1 MILYKGTAK
10 SLSDDNKNI
19 DTTSGR
25 KIIVNKLVNSFIDK
39 FRREPDDAE
48 IRSWENSLK
57 EISQVFDDVGLVEQ
71 GVFLEYQLPLSSKRL
86 DCMVIGV
93 NKNNI
98 SEVVVIELKQW
109 QTCENSNLEEAVVT
123 MLQGKKKL
131 LLHPSVQVGN
141 YIDYLKNS
149 TDVFNDNE
157 YKLNLSACVYLHNY
171 VIEEE
176 DSLIDPKF
184 NEVISKYPVFVKAN
198 KEKIK
203 DFIMEKVSYG
213 VSNEIVEKIANL
225 KFETNKRLNDS
236 VVNIIKGNSEYV
248 LLDEQ
253 MLAFKTIIAAAE
265 SSLPGKKVLIIN
277 GGPGTGK
284 SVIAINI
291 LAYFLRNKRKINYA
305 TGSKW
310 FTQNLRAMLKGTRGE
325 YYFKYFNN
333 YNNSETDSIDVLICD
348 EAHRIRGDIDAR
360 SGLYQIEQLI
370 RAAKVSVFF
379 IDNNQHIRS
388 NEIGTTQY
396 IRNHADNYGKK
407 FNCKVV
413 IRDIKL
419 QAQFRCGGM
428 DGFISWIDN
437 TLDIEKTA
445 NILWK
450 SNEEGFDFKIYS
462 SPEEVDTLVRNKA
475 EEGFKSRMMSGFCW
489 PWNEEGNKD
498 GTLSNDVKIGTYE
511 KPWNPSD
518 SNKVNIKVK
527 QNPNIPKPQLWATDP
542 KGIDQVGCVYTVQG
556 FEFDYVGVIFGN
568 DLVYD
573 DGWKLKREN
582 SHDPMLKRSSD
593 EELMKSLKNVY
604 RVLLSRGIKG
614 CYVYFVDKNTERFFR
629 SRIE

>member
-1 MILYKGTAK
+1 MILYIGTAK
-10 SLSDDNKNI
+10 SFSNDNNNI
-19 DTTSGR
+19 DTISGR
-25 KIIVNKLVNSFIDK
+25 KIIVDKLVNAFIDK
-39 FRREPDDAE
+39 FRREPEDAE

-57 EISQVFDDVGLVEQ
+57 EISQIFDEVGLVDQ

-93 NKNNI
+93 NKDNI
-98 SEVVVIELKQW
+98 LEAVVIELKQW

-141 YIDYLKNS
+141 YIDYLKNA

-171 VIEEE
+171 VIEEA
-176 DSLIDPKF
+176 DSLIDSKF
-184 NEVISKYPVFVKAN
+184 NEIISKYPIFVQAEN
-198 KEKIK
+198 EKIK
-203 DFIMEKVSYG
+203 DFIREKVSYG
-213 VSNEIVEKIANL
+213 VSKETVEKIANL

-236 VVNIIKGNSEYV
+236 VVSIIKGNSEYV

-291 LAYFLRNKRKINYA
+291 LAYFLRNKRKVNYA

-348 EAHRIRGDIDAR
+348 EAHRIRGDRDAR
-360 SGLYQIEQLI
+360 SRLYQIEQLI

-419 QAQFRCGGM
+419 QTQFRCGGM

-450 SNEEGFDFKIYS
+450 SNEEGFDFKICS

-475 EEGFKSRMMSGFCW
+475 EEGFKSRMMAGFCW

-556 FEFDYVGVIFGN
+556 FEFDYAGVIIGN
-568 DLVYD
+568 DLIYD
-573 DGWKLKREN
+573 EGWKLKREN
-582 SHDPMLKRSSD
+582 SHDPMLKSSSD

-614 CYVYFVDKNTERFFR
+614 CYVYFMDKGTERFFR
-629 SRIE
+629 SRME